1 MDLEY
6 SALNVLDGKGYIV
19 RVENGI
25 IADVRECADVPEGRF
40 ICPGGLIDTQVNGAV
55 GYNYSGEDLDVSQ
68 VREICDNLARHGTL
82 QHFATIIT
90 RPEQVILR
98 NLDVIV
104 KATEEDEFVRR
115 SITGIHIEGNFISR
129 LDGPRGAHDLRYVRD
144 ADIGEFDRWYEHAH
158 GLLKYI
164 TIGAEAN
171 GAEQLIRHA
180 VSNGV
185 AVAIGHTG
193 ATREQI
199 DRAVEAGATLSTHL
213 GNGVFAK
220 LDRFENPIWPQ
231 LRNKGLTT
239 GLIADGDHVTPDLV
253 WVISRCKDSDHIIL
267 VSDLHHCAGLPPGR
281 RQDGPLEIDIVKDGA
296 VRVAGTPYLAGAG
309 VHLIRCI
316 WNYSRFTGT
325 DMKTS
330 FKLGTFNPIC
340 KYSLD
345 SERAKLQA
353 GHKAEFITFTETEKG
368 FELSSV
374 FAGGMPVLY

>member
-1 MDLEY
+1 MKKFLFSMVLAC
-6 SALNVLDGKGYIV
+6 SALVMLSGCVVSEEKLNDKVTQGIVEYEQEHGNRLEVTDLKLEKSEGKNYKGVLTGKL
-19 RVENGI
+19 N
-25 IADVRECADVPEGRF
+25 
-40 ICPGGLIDTQVNGAV
+40 
-55 GYNYSGEDLDVSQ
+55 GEDVVYD
-68 VREICDNLARHGTL
+68 
-82 QHFATIIT
+82 
-90 RPEQVILR
+90 
-98 NLDVIV
+98 
-104 KATEEDEFVRR
+104 
-115 SITGIHIEGNFISR
+115 
-129 LDGPRGAHDLRYVRD
+129 VRD
-144 ADIGEFDRWYEHAH
+144 ADIAEFDRWNNHAR

-180 VSNGV
+180 VSKGV

-199 DRAVEAGATLSTHL
+199 DRAVDAGATLSTHL
-213 GNGVFAK
+213 GNGIFAK

-231 LRNKGLTT
+231 LRNNGLTT

-309 VHLIRCI
+309 VHLLRCI

-325 DMKTS
+325 DLKTS
-330 FKLGTFNPIC
+330 FKLGTANPIR
-340 KYSLD
+340 KYGLD
-345 SERAKLQA
+345 SERAALRK
-353 GHKAEFITFTETEKG
+353 GHKAEFITFTESGNG

-374 FAGGMPVLY
+374 FAGGISFLL